1 MNLIVGSPWWLIAF
15 LFLALVAAAIEDGLR
30 LRISN
35 VSCSA
40 VVIGVLVAA
49 GFHGFSSALWQNV
62 VVGVAILAAGTAAF
76 AAKWLGGGDVKL
88 LAAIGL
94 WLDLKAA
101 TGLIAAVFLAGGLL
115 AIVYIA
121 ARRIAHRPRQAHPV
135 RGRVP
140 YGVAI
145 AIGAMFIFTTQ
156 LRERPANPFL
166 DQRPAARAAEGSYS
180 IQLCAHGQ

>member
-1 MNLIVGSPWWLIAF
+1 MNLIVGSPWWLIAL
-15 LFLALVAAAIEDGLR
+15 LFLALVAAAVEDGLR

-35 VSCSA
+35 LTCAA
-40 VVIGVLVAA
+40 VVIGAIVAA
-49 GFHGFSSALWQNV
+49 ASHGFSSTLWQNV
-62 VVGVAILAAGTAAF
+62 VVCLVILAAGTAAF

-101 TGLIAAVFLAGGLL
+101 TGLIAAVFLAGGVV
-115 AIVYIA
+115 AIIYIA
-121 ARRIAHRPRQAHPV
+121 ARRLAHRRGQAH
-135 RGRVP
+135 RTDGRVP
-140 YGVAI
+140 YAVAI

-166 DQRPAARAAEGSYS
+166 EHLRAARA
-180 IQLCAHGQ
+180 